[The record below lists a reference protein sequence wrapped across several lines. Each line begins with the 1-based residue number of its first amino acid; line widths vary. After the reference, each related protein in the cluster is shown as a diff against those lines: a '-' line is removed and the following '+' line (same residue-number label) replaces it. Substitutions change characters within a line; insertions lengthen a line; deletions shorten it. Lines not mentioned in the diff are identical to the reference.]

1 MLAEK
6 PENAAITIFSSNR
19 NLMSAKGKMLFV
31 IGYSADWGCFHAIMS
46 SARLFPKP
54 TPSAT
59 PPRGLRARRRLV
71 ISKVLALI
79 IRSWWIWIFAASAGE
94 RRYVTHAGGVVLFSH
109 FRRGAFR
116 LPVFPKLWRL
126 CPFYRRRI
134 KPHFND
140 RLMLYYWGY
149 LCFAAGRL
157 CGKRF
162 ISSTDEKNIGHQMR
176 RFLLVAA
183 SIRRCLTGL
192 CFFYL
197 DWMSLC
203 AGRFF

>member
-19 NLMSAKGKMLFV
+19 NLMSAKERCFLSSV
-31 IGYSADWGCFHAIMS
+31 IPGRLGCFHAIMS
-46 SARLFPKP
+46 SRAVVSKTNPIGDP
-54 TPSAT
+54 AT
-59 PPRGLRARRRLV
+59 GLRARRRLV

-79 IRSWWIWIFAASAGE
+79 IVHGGFGFLAASAGE

-116 LPVFPKLWRL
+116 LRFFQNCGDYVR
-126 CPFYRRRI
+126 FYRRRI

-149 LCFAAGRL
+149 LCFAGRAL
-157 CGKRF
+157 MRQAVYF
-162 ISSTDEKNIGHQMR
+162 INR
-176 RFLLVAA
+176 
-183 SIRRCLTGL
+183 
-192 CFFYL
+192 
-197 DWMSLC
+197 
-203 AGRFF
+203 